1 MESEIGRWALKRAG
15 GLASLLLT
23 GIGVAC
29 NPHGVQ
35 IPDEERP
42 SRELR
47 GLSECGVD
55 GNQSLSLEMGQ
66 PVTVLVH
73 GCNSS
78 AAKFG
83 TLADVFAL
91 YGQKAI
97 CFSYDY
103 RDSMESSALEL
114 ERSLLALESQF
125 RPSDVTVIA
134 HSQGG
139 LVARAAL
146 RQDDSSRSGSR
157 VSSLVT
163 VSTPFAGI
171 ESSSHCGL
179 MALHVLS
186 LGITVGVCQAIAGR
200 KWTEIYPGSPFIDEP
215 GPLGNAVNS
224 HLMVVTDEQG
234 ACLRMERGKCAE
246 TDFVFSL
253 EEQEAAQVMD
263 SRTTN
268 HRVRAGHT
276 EIVGEQGLPPHKLI
290 QILQQHGV
298 LNDSSSLDQEEL
310 SRRLSVLY

>member
-1 MESEIGRWALKRAG
+1 M
-15 GLASLLLT
+15 
-23 GIGVAC
+23 
-29 NPHGVQ
+29 
-35 IPDEERP
+35 
-42 SRELR
+42 
-47 GLSECGVD
+47 
-55 GNQSLSLEMGQ
+55 
-66 PVTVLVH
+66 TVLVH

-91 YGQKAI
+91 YGQQAI

-114 ERSLLALESQF
+114 ERSLLALNSQF
-125 RPSDVTVIA
+125 RPAEVTVIA

-146 RQDDSSRSGSR
+146 RHDDSSESGSH
-157 VSSLVT
+157 VSRLVT
-163 VSTPFAGI
+163 ISTPFAGI

-186 LGITVGVCQAIAGR
+186 FGITVGICQAIAGR

-215 GPLGNAVNS
+215 GQLGSSVNS
-224 HLMVVTDEQG
+224 HLMVITDEQG
-234 ACLRMERGKCAE
+234 ACLRVKDGKCAE

-263 SRTTN
+263 SRTTS
-268 HRVRAGHT
+268 HRVRAGHV

-290 QILQQHGV
+290 GLLQHHGV
-298 LNDSSSLDQEEL
+298 LNDSSAFDRDEL
-310 SRRLSVLY
+310 SRRLSRLY